1 MLEGAQVIREDLEDA
16 TIAYNHYRENTGKD
30 LYIDYEKV
38 HREDKIIQSYV
49 DGKIKIA
56 QMDAE
61 KILTQIEEKRLYS
74 TTDTVFF
81 SMTGKAIPI
90 PNGTSE
96 NWQKTVGA
104 HYIWGSADVIVQNNT
119 LTLDIIIRAIDRY
132 NFNKGQK
139 DIASSIP
146 DDENGRFAIIGVAQS
161 FLTKGELKR
170 KITWTRGNNLNLQP

>member
-74 TTDTVFF
+74 TTDTVSF
-81 SMTGKAIPI
+81 SMIGKKGHPHSIWNFRELAEDCWCSLYMGKCRCNCTEQYINTGYH
-90 PNGTSE
+90 NSC
-96 NWQKTVGA
+96 N
-104 HYIWGSADVIVQNNT
+104 
-119 LTLDIIIRAIDRY
+119 R
-132 NFNKGQK
+132 
-139 DIASSIP
+139 
-146 DDENGRFAIIGVAQS
+146 
-161 FLTKGELKR
+161 
-170 KITWTRGNNLNLQP
+170 